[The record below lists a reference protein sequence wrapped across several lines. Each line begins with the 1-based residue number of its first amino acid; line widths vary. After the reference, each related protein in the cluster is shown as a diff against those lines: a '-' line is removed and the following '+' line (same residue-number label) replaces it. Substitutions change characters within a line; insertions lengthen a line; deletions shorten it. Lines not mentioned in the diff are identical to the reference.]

1 MIWDSNAL
9 EGLKKKLDHTDPIDS
24 IKKPIS
30 GLFIQSKE
38 LSKILLDIS
47 KATFF
52 LAPLESSVSKFYA
65 LSLTWIR
72 NQIV

>member
-9 EGLKKKLDHTDPIDS
+9 EGLKKKLDHIDPIDS
-24 IKKPIS
+24 IKNSIS
-30 GLFIQSKE
+30 VLDIQSKE

-52 LAPLESSVSKFYA
+52 LAPLESSVSKPYA
-65 LSLTWIR
+65 LYLS
-72 NQIV
+72 